1 MVPEVDCRPMDGTAS
16 EGQVGRA
23 AHGREQGAVSEGP
36 GEETQVGLEAQTNEP
51 ECRVSKG
58 RKDKQVQDD

>member
-1 MVPEVDCRPMDGTAS
+1 MDGTAS

-51 ECRVSKG
+51 ECRVSQG
-58 RKDKQVQDD
+58 REDKQVQDD